1 MSWRNFKRFSFDFTE
16 AFDEIEEEQVGF
28 DELSEPPELLDFN
41 GFAFSLPQNSSD
53 SKIILIALALDLT
66 WEALSIFS
74 KIDLQKVNTS
84 WSQEFLLIK

>member
-16 AFDEIEEEQVGF
+16 AFDKIEEEQVGF
-28 DELSEPPELLDFN
+28 DELSELPELLDFN
-41 GFAFSLPQNSSD
+41 GFVFSLPQNSSD
-53 SKIILIALALDLT
+53 SKIISIALALDLT

-74 KIDLQKVNTS
+74 KIDLQKVNAS

>member
-28 DELSEPPELLDFN
+28 DELSELPELLDFN
-41 GFAFSLPQNSSD
+41 GFVFSLPQNSSD
-53 SKIILIALALDLT
+53 SKIISIALALDLT

-74 KIDLQKVNTS
+74 KIDLQKVNAS
-84 WSQEFLLIK
+84 LSQEFLLIK

>member
-28 DELSEPPELLDFN
+28 DELAELPELLDFN
-41 GFAFSLPQNSSD
+41 GFVFSLPQNSSD
-53 SKIILIALALDLT
+53 SKIISIALALDLT

-74 KIDLQKVNTS
+74 KIDLQKVNAS
-84 WSQEFLLIK
+84 LSQEFLLIK